1 MYSKVDVTRQNT
13 KFWIKTLTSEP
24 TVLIAGML
32 TPLVFSKRSIS
43 IDKAII
49 PEGKEYISVEKFPVN
64 RLPKITLTV
73 SPKKE
78 NKLPAE
84 KKVNKIKILDN
95 PNFAPGIIMGG
106 NKFSRV
112 KAIKASEVN
121 IADTVIFFMVIDLF
135 IITP

>member
-1 MYSKVDVTRQNT
+1 M
-13 KFWIKTLTSEP
+13 TSEP

-43 IDKAII
+43 IAKAII
-49 PEGKEYISVEKFPVN
+49 PEGTEYISVEKFPVN